1 MKLHRFIIVAA
12 GFIFSTLFFTNCQNE
27 NIKKWRQ
34 KLNYKN
40 LLAKIKPENK
50 IEKSDTAN
58 ILDNPD
64 FDPASIDSTELIST
78 IQTVYEGDSALIG
91 KIGADDKKLLSQPID
106 SSQTAPISAKKDTF
120 TNEIKKLDDKEILAL
135 KYNLDQLKKKVAEP
149 VTDSILPT
157 HKAAAV
163 WCDVSKKDQRL
174 YLYVEGECVDTFKVS
189 TGGKGHTTPNI
200 DRRPSGP
207 SFSKYTSKK
216 YPGGNYNGL
225 GNMPY
230 VLFVQGGYG
239 LHGTTNGNI
248 PKLGN
253 PASHGC
259 VRLHPNNAKII
270 FELSKAVGVENMWVT
285 IRE

>member
-1 MKLHRFIIVAA
+1 MVVV
-12 GFIFSTLFFTNCQNE
+12 FFGLLLTQCKNDTV
-27 NIKKWRQ
+27 KKWRE

-40 LLAKIKPENK
+40 LLAKIKPGNT

-64 FDPASIDSTELIST
+64 FDPATIDSAELIST

-91 KIGADDKKLLSQPID
+91 KIGADDKNLLSKPID
-106 SSQTAPISAKKDTF
+106 SAIVAPISEKKDTF
-120 TNEIKKLDDKEILAL
+120 TNEIKKVADKEILAL

-149 VTDSILPT
+149 TLDTVVAT

-163 WCDVSKKDQRL
+163 WCDVSKKDQRM
-174 YLYVEGECVDTFKVS
+174 YLYIEGECVDTFKVS

-200 DRRPSGP
+200 DRKPSGP

-248 PKLGN
+248 PKLGK

-259 VRLHPNNAKII
+259 VRLHPDNAKIV
-270 FELSKAVGVENMWVT
+270 FELAKAVGVENMWVT